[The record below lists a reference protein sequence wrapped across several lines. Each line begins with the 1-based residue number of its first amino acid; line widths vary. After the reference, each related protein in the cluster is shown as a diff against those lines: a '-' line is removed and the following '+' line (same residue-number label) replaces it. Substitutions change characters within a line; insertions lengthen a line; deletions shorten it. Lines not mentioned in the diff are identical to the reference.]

1 MTEQYRYGSLKS
13 IALHVVLLTCGVSL
27 LGCDS
32 RPLGEGSPQKGDQP
46 SVEDERRQSRAASVY
61 QAVTG
66 EDVEDD
72 RGYWDSFYSTD
83 QYVFGRDPSAFLREH
98 LKRLPRGLALDIA
111 MGEGRNGVFLAKYG
125 FDVEGVDLSDVA
137 LRKARLLARDQ
148 GVSIR
153 TILSDVSRFKIAA
166 GKYAVI
172 LNINFLERSII
183 PSIKNGLRQGGVV
196 VFENPTV
203 EQLRN
208 PGGQGLRRDYLLEK
222 GELRMLFSDLEV
234 LDYRELNDGKNAV
247 AQLIAR
253 KK

>member
-1 MTEQYRYGSLKS
+1 MLQQYRYGSLKS
-13 IALHVVLLTCGVSL
+13 IVLQLLWVAFGLSL
-27 LGCDS
+27 PGCDF
-32 RPLGEGSPQKGDQP
+32 RPLGEGSPQESDQL
-46 SVEDERRQSRAASVY
+46 SAEEDRRQSRAASVY

-83 QYVFGRDPSAFLREH
+83 QFVFGRDPSVFLREH
-98 LKRLPRGLALDIA
+98 LKRLPRGLVLDIA
-111 MGEGRNGVFLAKYG
+111 MGEGRNGVFLAKHG

-137 LRKARLLARDQ
+137 LRKARVLARDQ

-183 PSIKNGLRQGGVV
+183 PSIRNGLRPGGVV
-196 VFENPTV
+196 IFENPTV

-222 GELRMLFSDLEV
+222 GELKRLFSDLEV
-234 LDYRELNDGKNAV
+234 IDYRELNDGKNAV
-247 AQLIAR
+247 AQLIA
-253 KK
+253 KKR